1 MIMST
6 IYWLS
11 ALKNG
16 DRLRWL
22 LSLLILLLAA
32 GCAAPAKKTDKAVSE
47 TPASGQVTPAPP
59 EKAGKSG
66 PGASLFGEAEKALA
80 AGRASEAEILLER
93 ALRLEPRNPLYWHT
107 LGQAKFNQRKYVEA
121 VQFCRK
127 AETLLGKGQGE
138 LANRNKALQTQA
150 KIAGKLP

>member
-1 MIMST
+1 MIMSKFS
-6 IYWLS
+6 LQGLLRRS
-11 ALKNG
+11 

-22 LSLLILLLAA
+22 LPLFFLVFAA
-32 GCAAPAKKTDKAVSE
+32 GCATSAKKTDQVVTE
-47 TPASGQVTPAPP
+47 TPVSAQVTPQAPDKTSKP
-59 EKAGKSG
+59 G

-107 LGQAKFNQRKYVEA
+107 LGQAKFNQRKYAEA

-127 AETLLGKGQGE
+127 AETLLGRGQGD